1 MVGRGDSVRVQLLA
15 GVNAPTDGTPYP
27 VVMKLI
33 GDVQG
38 PDGSNLPLGE
48 ARVIAAAQGSLTDGR
63 ALFRLSSLNLRL
75 PNGQRKVIDIDGYVV
90 GEDGKLGMEGVL
102 IDPLSKILGAVAIA
116 GAVEGTGS
124 AYAQS
129 QTTTYRGVLGN
140 TESEVTGDIFKY
152 GAGKG
157 VQNASKEW
165 SGIIKERAQQM
176 VPHVEV
182 LSGRMATAV
191 FSQSFVIT
199 DLYEALEQGNE
210 EDGSL

>member
-1 MVGRGDSVRVQLLA
+1 
-15 GVNAPTDGTPYP
+15 
-27 VVMKLI
+27 MKLT

-38 PDGSNLPLGE
+38 PDGSTLPLGE

-102 IDPLSKILGAVAIA
+102 IDPLSRILGAVAVA
-116 GAVEGTGS
+116 GAIEGTGQ

-129 QTTTYRGVLGN
+129 QTTTTRNAFGSS
-140 TESEVTGDIFKY
+140 ESEITGNAFAF

-157 VQNASKEW
+157 IQNASNEW
-165 SGIIKERAQQM
+165 SGIIRDRAQQM

-182 LSGRMATAV
+182 LSGRVATAV
-191 FSQSFVIT
+191 FSQSFVIP
-199 DLYEALEQGNE
+199 DLYEALEQGTE